1 MLFCDKLH
9 FQRLNRLLQ
18 CRSLTPPPPAHATT
32 FLCNFE
38 VNLMYNFQSCSRGIK
53 KALFN
58 NEGIQLIV
66 GI

>member
-18 CRSLTPPPPAHATT
+18 LTDPPPRAATT
-32 FLCNFE
+32 FLCNFQ
-38 VNLMYNFQSCSRGIK
+38 VYLMYNFQSCSRGIK
-53 KALFN
+53 KTLFN

-66 GI
+66 RI